1 MLTNIT
7 DQRIQ
12 QILTLPEDGTK
23 QWEKDLE
30 RLRSGDVT
38 LNRRTAGENTIK
50 AVQRMLIFLG
60 YSTASSGS
68 FLIDGDF
75 GRGTNRA
82 VAQFQLE
89 HGLNPAIGRDI
100 LAYPCSWNNA
110 RSRIV
115 GIPDVTLDIAT
126 MEKMLEVCIAAIDK
140 QEVSCG
146 DFDEALNQL
155 NLLHRRKLMT
165 CRQILEKYGELAVQA
180 TQKLQEDKEV
190 TVLPIW
196 VLSIIR
202 QETAGVVRPR
212 FEQHIL
218 SSRVKDDPDL
228 DFSELRYRSMSFGL
242 GQVMGFNY
250 LLIDEGSAKGMFFSP
265 LEKQV
270 YNVARFLSRARSSL
284 RPVFAKSN
292 PKDED
297 FHAVAKFY
305 NGAGYWKHH
314 YHESLQRWFR
324 EFKALGALELGNSSV

>member
-1 MLTNIT
+1 MLTAVS
-7 DQRIQ
+7 DPRIQ
-12 QILTLPEDGTK
+12 QILTLPEDGTEH
-23 QWEKDLE
+23 WEKDLE
-30 RLRSGDVT
+30 RLRHGDVT
-38 LNRRTAGENTIK
+38 LNRRTAGENSIK

-60 YSTASSGS
+60 YSTSSGGS

-82 VAQFQLE
+82 VAQFQFE
-89 HGLNPAIGRDI
+89 HNLNPEITREV
-100 LAYPCSWNNA
+100 LSYRCSWNNA
-110 RSRIV
+110 RSLIV
-115 GIPDVTLDIAT
+115 SIPDVTLDIPT
-126 MEKMLEVCIAAIDK
+126 MEKMLEVSIQAIDHK
-140 QEVSCG
+140 EVSCG

-165 CRQILEKYGELAVQA
+165 CRQILDKYGALAKQA
-180 TQKLQEDKEV
+180 TQRLKATKDV
-190 TVLPIW
+190 DVHPIW

-218 SSRVKDDPDL
+218 SSRAMKHPDL

-250 LLIDEGSAKGMFFSP
+250 KLIDAESAKSMFYSP
-265 LEKQV
+265 LEQQV

-284 RPVFAKSN
+284 RPVFAQTN
-292 PKDED
+292 PGDAD
-297 FHAVAKFY
+297 FRAVAKFY

-324 EFKALGALELGNSSV
+324 EFKELGASS